1 MFEMKGLKILY
12 LGNSSQDAEFMK
24 RVLREFGPAFSF
36 RFVDAKDDFPLSLTA
51 FQPDLILSDLSM
63 TQFDSFEAM
72 KIFREQNLDISIIK
86 ISRAVSEEFAANILK
101 EGTGDYLKKD
111 NLARLLTSA
120 VSALE
125 KQHPEKEWQEYTDDI
140 INNERMMKEAERL
153 AGIGSWQ
160 ADLLNGKSRW
170 SDEAF
175 RIYGYE
181 PGEIEP
187 NYENF
192 LSHVHPGDMPALK
205 DSIDKAIMNT
215 NSFAAEFRII
225 DKNGKIKF
233 INSKIRI
240 ECNGDGKPI
249 RLIGFNQNITERR
262 KVEQRL
268 LKSIKDLAELEKE
281 LVEQKLKQQVAI
293 TEATINAREKERE
306 ELGRELHDNINQ
318 VLASVKMFLNTAREN
333 EELRGKMVQTSYES
347 IEYVIEE
354 IRKLSKTL
362 VQPSLDA
369 GLVEALFNLTEEINT
384 TNGLQVYLDGRSY
397 AGGCVAKKK
406 ELAIYRIVQEQM
418 NNIVKYAKAGKVF
431 IELRTESKDIFLSVF
446 DDGMGFDPAKK
457 VKGIGLKNIKSRVD
471 FYSGKMNIISSHG
484 KGCTIEILIPI

>member
-1 MFEMKGLKILY
+1 MKELKILY
-12 LGNSSQDAEFMK
+12 LGNSSRDAEVIK
-24 RVLREFGPAFSF
+24 RVLSEFGPAFSF
-36 RFVDAKDDFPLSLTA
+36 RFVDTKDDLPLSLTA

-86 ISRAVSEEFAANILK
+86 ISRAVSEEFTANILK
-101 EGTGDYLKKD
+101 EGTGDCLKKD
-111 NLARLLTSA
+111 NLTRWLTAA

-125 KQHPEKEWQEYTDDI
+125 KQHPETERQEHTDDI

-293 TEATINAREKERE
+293 TEATMNAREKERE

-318 VLASVKMFLNTAREN
+318 VLASVKMFLNTAKES
-333 EELRGKMVQTSYES
+333 EELRGKMIQTSYEN

-362 VQPSLDA
+362 VQPSLDNT
-369 GLVEALFNLTEEINT
+369 GLVEALYNLTEEINT
-384 TNGLQVYLDGRSY
+384 TNGLQVYLDGGSY
-397 AGGCVAKKK
+397 AAGCVAKKK

-418 NNIVKYAKAGKVF
+418 NNIVKYAKAGKVV
-431 IELRTESKDIFLSVF
+431 IELRTGSKDIFLSVL
-446 DDGMGFDPAKK
+446 DDGMGFDPAQK

-484 KGCTIEILIPI
+484 KGCTLEILIPI